1 MADKKNIIVGAARV
15 WIGTANAAKP
25 AFVAATSYNVTLAG
39 ASGWRDAGYT
49 QEGVEFNNEP
59 EFGDVEVDQLLDSAR
74 THKTSQQNTIAT
86 TFAEATL
93 ENLLV
98 VWGQQDG
105 TLSGASSDTTQ
116 VLTVVGGALGEA
128 PIERQLII
136 VGNGRENPT
145 THYYNERTYHFTR
158 ALSVEASAH
167 ALRRSEATVFPVTFR
182 LLPDDNGNYG
192 TFTERAR
199 STTWTV

>member
-15 WIGTANAAKP
+15 WIGTAAAAKP

-39 ASGWRDAGYT
+39 ATGWRDAGYT
-49 QEGVEFNNEP
+49 QEGVEFSNEP

-74 THKTSQQNTIAT
+74 IHKTSQRNTIAT

-105 TLSGASSDTTQ
+105 TLSGASNASQ
-116 VLTVVGGALGEA
+116 VLTVVSGALGEA
-128 PIERQLII
+128 PLERQLIV

-145 THYYNERTYHFTR
+145 TGFYNERTYHFSR
-158 ALSVEASAH
+158 ALSVESSSFAQ
-167 ALRRSEATVFPVTFR
+167 RRSEATVFPVTFR
-182 LLPDDNGNYG
+182 LLPDNNGNYG
-192 TFTERAR
+192 TFTERPRDTAW
-199 STTWTV
+199 TT